1 MMIMQHRFLEFIPDQ
16 LEEGILYVSIEYCT
30 AIHLCV
36 CGCRNKVVTPISPT
50 DWRLTFNGKS
60 ISLHPSIGNWNFDC
74 QSHYWIR
81 SGVVEWSGSWS
92 NTQILENRKADER
105 AKDEYYLFEQGVETG
120 QIEPRRG
127 GIMNWILK
135 VLRL

>member
-1 MMIMQHRFLEFIPDQ
+1 MIMQHRFLEFIPDQ

-105 AKDEYYLFEQGVETG
+105 VKDEYYHSEQGVETG
-120 QIEPRRG
+120 RIEPRRG

>member
-105 AKDEYYLFEQGVETG
+105 VKDEYYHSEQGVETG
-120 QIEPRRG
+120 RIEPRRG